1 MWCIQPVLFLQELLL
16 AVPPFK
22 ASGQG
27 PEFTYADFQELLPSV
42 DYFSIMTYDASTPH
56 KPGPN
61 APWPW
66 LKANIKAALPTKSN
80 RYSQESSM
88 CETS

>member
-1 MWCIQPVLFLQELLL
+1 MQELLL

-22 ASGQG
+22 AAGQG
-27 PEFTYADFQELLPSV
+27 PELSFADYQELHAFVDHFSV
-42 DYFSIMTYDASTPH
+42 MTYDAATPY

-66 LKANIKAALPTKSN
+66 LKANIQAALPP
-80 RYSQESSM
+80 SSRG
-88 CETS
+88 